1 MTYDEFMR
9 GYEEYKQNG
18 GAGGNSGASLQW
30 GANAGGQG
38 DGQPAPNSGHGMTY
52 DEFMRGYEEYKRQ
65 GGKHGMSYDEFM
77 EGYYQRYPERRPV
90 QTATASAPAAQGT
103 GMALGGGTVGVQQ
116 PGTPEPGSHRAMAQA
131 RYGALQSSASQAA
144 STSAAA
150 QTVSADED
158 EGGPRVSRE
167 EQARRNQELL
177 AGLNWMNKPTT
188 LPGAVAESGWTAQSA
203 QEAAEQAT
211 RIGRRL
217 AVQWD
222 PTAKIGGR
230 GAWTSAEGRDAV
242 AQMQRES
249 PTRIADMTGDYFLQ
263 AVKDSGRS
271 FLQGAG
277 ALMSGTALSMAQAQ
291 NPNVALG
298 MESAYPAAYT
308 PEQQEQLIQG
318 AKIAQGMIDD
328 LIRQGSAAAQQEG
341 EALSEKYQDV
351 PTAEGNLARWVGGG
365 AGSMAGQIA
374 AGAFL
379 GPAASSAL
387 IFGQG
392 VGDYYANALED
403 GATSEQAL
411 AAGMLGGGANLGI
424 EKVFGG
430 VPLAGEGMVPVGEIL
445 QRYMRSRT
453 GRMIINR
460 IAEATGEG
468 LEEVAENYIQPL
480 VQKLTYD
487 KEIEWPELT
496 EQLDAFAGG
505 FAASLVT
512 GGLLEDAPQQ
522 SGYSTAGAQL
532 RAAGGETALLAQA
545 QQAAQLAPKTEAG
558 RMARKVLADA
568 AKAKGQDLSSADLGA
583 LAEKVSDAD
592 LGALEELLKSAREA
606 GTLPGVDQA
615 AQTAP
620 EAGAEAAQ
628 AAQIAPG
635 EMSPA
640 DGQSLAEDV
649 PGAAEGMMGTAPAA
663 QTQQAADSAPQIL
676 MPGIDIDMSG
686 ALLGDP
692 ARQTAVQFG
701 RVSESELDAI
711 DRMAQAKGLRVRY
724 VYQPKSAV
732 DGWIS
737 GNIIHVN
744 LGGESSAF
752 GAAVHETGHA
762 IKAADATRFARFEQ
776 AVMRLAGR
784 DAELGRYAQA
794 VRDAY
799 TAETSPARA
808 SLLGADGQIDE
819 AALNEEVALKLAEQL
834 VGDPE
839 KMTEAV
845 TRERGLG
852 EVLLDFI
859 RGIKNSIAIKLKG
872 SQKAMLDEAE
882 RTLVNL
888 LRGDVGSVDGQRLS
902 VQTDEDGHKYVKID
916 VDQNIFEGKT
926 LQEKIEIAREYMKEH
941 FRGHVLDVG
950 DSNAYVNGRSVEE
963 YAYPA
968 NRRLSYGIREAKARA
983 STELDHLLS
992 VSTYLRHDSDDGR
1005 HKNATGGWD
1014 TYRTEFELGDERF
1027 TGEVKIMNTGRGR
1040 LFYDITHITQIE
1052 KSPVSANSQR
1062 LALGDTTSDLSAKP
1076 PVMAIYPREAR
1087 APHQAIP
1094 QGSMDASFNPN
1105 VAQDGETVN
1114 AEKADAEGKDSLSVP
1129 YRTQQGKTLQ
1139 EYLQEQYPGMIWPIV
1154 DAKTQAAGASA
1165 DLQAAMDGLIR
1176 AGQEQAEKTN
1186 ATMREY
1192 LNMATGGKLNVAGV
1206 GAAQAQQEA
1215 AQSQQ
1220 GGAAEAA
1227 QEQQSAE
1234 KAQSEAEQAQQAES
1248 QAEAANGPA
1257 LKESAKSLEIQ
1268 KRATTAF
1275 VDRVGDALSVPRWA
1289 KREFL
1294 RPIAQQ
1300 LAQTL
1305 KTEGRIDQALAD
1317 EMFEQAYKQGIM
1329 LDDEMVQ
1336 QYGDLRKEIRGT
1348 ALRLDRETAQGRDA
1362 GDLHKRYFGTLNIT
1376 KDGLPIDSYYQDLC
1390 ERYPELFDP
1399 EITHPADQAERIYE
1413 VCRDIKA
1420 QEMDLD
1426 AYYGEDAE
1434 KFKRFARDG
1443 FDQALEE
1450 MTDGVYK
1457 VRRLEMDNAEAM
1469 QIAREEI
1476 EPISYAEV
1484 ERIQHEVKKLQREE
1498 ARIMNRAALTK
1509 GDNKI
1514 VDQLL
1519 NGGTSEEFLRSKG
1532 QENLDDI
1539 LKVYRAKKAVQ
1550 DAKRPVQEYN
1560 AKVREQRAARAQL
1573 ALEGTE
1579 NWTDKKQG
1587 LRYSMETM
1595 QRNIR
1600 DISHKDEAGRRMVEE
1615 YFAPVQVHE
1624 AASTRMKNEVRAK
1637 IKALGL
1643 NQWESAYTQIY
1654 GELEALEDVPW
1665 KADERAQL
1673 TQAMEELMEEHGN
1686 EISRPKAQAAVQAF
1700 RQEYDK
1706 LFDMANQALVQ
1717 NGYAPIEYRKGYFPH
1732 FDDNQTDS
1740 LIKNLAELVGRGSN
1754 PDELPTAIAGLT
1766 AGFKPGKRWN
1776 PHEMERTGFKT
1787 SYDAL
1792 KGFDLYLEVTA
1803 DVIHHTEDIRNLR
1816 ALEEAI
1822 RYKYG
1827 DEGVKEEIRKIRAD
1841 ETLTD
1846 AQRDEKVAAVQAV
1859 GKSHLSNFVQELSE
1873 YTNLL
1878 AGKKSRFD
1886 RWMEYAVGRGA
1897 YRVMSQIENRVAAN
1911 MVALNLGSWL
1921 TNFLP
1926 VAQVAAEVGQGNM
1939 LRAARDV
1946 AKNWWHDDGF
1956 TNRSDFLTNRGG
1968 STMLSRSKLQKASD
1982 FLSKPMQMIDDFA
1995 SSMVTRAYYYKNLQ
2009 DGMGEVEAIQTADR
2023 QAAGLMADRSKGALP
2038 TLFGSKNPVTRLFTM
2053 YQVEVNNTLRHI
2065 FKDIPDLSKKASEM
2079 WGMILVGFLYSYI
2092 FNDLYEQLTGRRCA
2106 LDPLDIINEAVGALG
2121 GVEMPNLIEEGGK
2134 VLRGEASMEDFK
2146 TEPKGVAAGVTN
2158 MAGNLAQE
2166 LPFVGGVLGGGR
2178 LPISAAFPDVGNIV
2192 NNIGGLVDG
2201 DKSGLQALYGVG
2213 KELAKPA
2220 LYVAMPIGGGQL
2232 KKTVEGVS
2240 TMARGGYYK
2249 QGKDGEQLQ
2258 TAVDQNMANWLK
2270 AMTFGRS
2277 AITEVGEYYDSGRRG
2292 LTADQT
2298 AIIKELG
2305 MSPTEGQQWMQTF
2318 GGRGDNADRSNYY
2331 EVRFGEEA
2339 ADLDARLAGMAEA
2352 GASGILPSK
2361 PSRKLTVDGE
2371 EVELSAAAYREYQE
2385 TRAAGSYELL
2395 GYLPEIES
2403 AGADAALQADYAK
2416 KVQEYM
2422 AEVAKSQATGAEVKP
2437 WVADAREYA
2446 GAEGAEVNVRLANAI
2461 IARAV
2466 ISAAKADKQ
2475 PNGKSVPGSRKRN
2488 ALEALE
2494 RIGFGAAEAEE
2505 LWEVFG

>member
-1 MTYDEFMR
+1 M
-9 GYEEYKQNG
+9 
-18 GAGGNSGASLQW
+18 
-30 GANAGGQG
+30 
-38 DGQPAPNSGHGMTY
+38 
-52 DEFMRGYEEYKRQ
+52 
-65 GGKHGMSYDEFM
+65 
-77 EGYYQRYPERRPV
+77 
-90 QTATASAPAAQGT
+90 
-103 GMALGGGTVGVQQ
+103 
-116 PGTPEPGSHRAMAQA
+116 
-131 RYGALQSSASQAA
+131 
-144 STSAAA
+144 
-150 QTVSADED
+150 
-158 EGGPRVSRE
+158 
-167 EQARRNQELL
+167 
-177 AGLNWMNKPTT
+177 
-188 LPGAVAESGWTAQSA
+188 
-203 QEAAEQAT
+203 
-211 RIGRRL
+211 
-217 AVQWD
+217 
-222 PTAKIGGR
+222 
-230 GAWTSAEGRDAV
+230 
-242 AQMQRES
+242 
-249 PTRIADMTGDYFLQ
+249 
-263 AVKDSGRS
+263 
-271 FLQGAG
+271 
-277 ALMSGTALSMAQAQ
+277 
-291 NPNVALG
+291 
-298 MESAYPAAYT
+298 
-308 PEQQEQLIQG
+308 
-318 AKIAQGMIDD
+318 
-328 LIRQGSAAAQQEG
+328 
-341 EALSEKYQDV
+341 
-351 PTAEGNLARWVGGG
+351 
-365 AGSMAGQIA
+365 
-374 AGAFL
+374 
-379 GPAASSAL
+379 
-387 IFGQG
+387 
-392 VGDYYANALED
+392 
-403 GATSEQAL
+403 
-411 AAGMLGGGANLGI
+411 
-424 EKVFGG
+424 
-430 VPLAGEGMVPVGEIL
+430 
-445 QRYMRSRT
+445 
-453 GRMIINR
+453 
-460 IAEATGEG
+460 
-468 LEEVAENYIQPL
+468 
-480 VQKLTYD
+480 
-487 KEIEWPELT
+487 
-496 EQLDAFAGG
+496 
-505 FAASLVT
+505 
-512 GGLLEDAPQQ
+512 
-522 SGYSTAGAQL
+522 
-532 RAAGGETALLAQA
+532 
-545 QQAAQLAPKTEAG
+545 
-558 RMARKVLADA
+558 
-568 AKAKGQDLSSADLGA
+568 
-583 LAEKVSDAD
+583 
-592 LGALEELLKSAREA
+592 
-606 GTLPGVDQA
+606 
-615 AQTAP
+615 
-620 EAGAEAAQ
+620 
-628 AAQIAPG
+628 
-635 EMSPA
+635 
-640 DGQSLAEDV
+640 
-649 PGAAEGMMGTAPAA
+649 
-663 QTQQAADSAPQIL
+663 
-676 MPGIDIDMSG
+676 
-686 ALLGDP
+686 
-692 ARQTAVQFG
+692 
-701 RVSESELDAI
+701 
-711 DRMAQAKGLRVRY
+711 
-724 VYQPKSAV
+724 

-859 RGIKNSIAIKLKG
+859 RGIKNSIAIKLTG

-882 RTLVNL
+882 RTLVNM
-888 LRGDVGSVDGQRLS
+888 LRGEAGKVEGERLS
-902 VQTDEDGHKYVKID
+902 IQTDEDGRAFVRVD
-916 VDQNIFEGKT
+916 TDQNLFEGKT
-926 LQEKIEIAREYMKEH
+926 LEECVKIARKYIKEH
-941 FRGHVLDVG
+941 FKGAVLPVG
-950 DSNAYVNGRSVEE
+950 NDRAFVNGASAGE

-968 NRRLSYGIREAKARA
+968 DHRMSTDIKRAKMQA
-983 STELDHLLS
+983 STELNNLLS
-992 VSTYLRHDSDDGR
+992 ISAYLRHEPDDGR
-1005 HKNATGGWD
+1005 HPAATGGWD
-1014 TYRTEFELGDERF
+1014 VYRTVFEIDGQWF
-1027 TGEVKIMNTGRGR
+1027 TGEVKIMNSKRGR
-1040 LFYDITHITQIE
+1040 LFYDVTQIE
-1052 KSPVSANSQR
+1052 KIARIGEHPTSR
-1062 LALGDTTSDLSAKP
+1062 MGGTTSDFQQGQPAVIDL
-1076 PVMAIYPREAR
+1076 RETQ
-1087 APHQAIP
+1087 APHRTDPARRQSTEATTP
-1094 QGSMDASFNPN
+1094 YGYT
-1105 VAQDGETVN
+1105 VAQDGGAVN

-1139 EYLQEQYPGMIWPIV
+1139 EYLREQYPGMIWPIV

-1192 LNMATGGKLNVAGV
+1192 LNMATGGKLNGAVV
-1206 GAAQAQQEA
+1206 DAAQAQQEA

-1220 GGAAEAA
+1220 GGAAAA

-1268 KRATTAF
+1268 KRATSAF

-1390 ERYPELFDP
+1390 ERYQELFDP

-1420 QEMDLD
+1420 QEMNLD

-1434 KFKRFARDG
+1434 EFKRFARDG

-1457 VRRLEMDNAEAM
+1457 VRRLEMDNAEAG

-1550 DAKRPVQEYN
+1550 DARKPVQEYN

-1579 NWTDKKQG
+1579 QWTDKKMG
-1587 LRYSMETM
+1587 LQYSMETM

-1624 AASTRMKNEVRAK
+1624 AASTRMKNEIRGRISK
-1637 IKALGL
+1637 LGL
-1643 NQWESAYTQIY
+1643 NQWESAYAQIY
-1654 GELEALEDVPW
+1654 GEMKAVEGVKW
-1665 KADERAQL
+1665 KTKEQEQL
-1673 TQAMEELMEEHGN
+1673 AQAMKELMEEHGN
-1686 EISRPKAQAAVQAF
+1686 EISRPKAQEAVQAF

-1732 FDDNQTDS
+1732 FEDNQTDS

-1846 AQRDEKVAAVQAV
+1846 AQRDEKVAAVQAM

-1911 MVALNLGSWL
+1911 MVALNPGSWL

-1995 SSMVTRAYYYKNLQ
+1995 SSMVTRAYYYKNLKE
-2009 DGMGEVEAIQTADR
+2009 GMGEVEAIQTADR

-2038 TLFGSKNPVTRLFTM
+2038 TIFGSKNPVTRLFTM

-2092 FNDLYEQLTGRRCA
+2092 FNDLFEQMTGRRCA
-2106 LDPLDIINEAVGALG
+2106 LDPLDIINEAVGDLG

-2134 VLRGEASMEDFK
+2134 VLRGEASLNDFK
-2146 TEPKGVAAGVTN
+2146 TEREGVAA
-2158 MAGNLAQE
+2158 ALGNTAESVAQE

-2178 LPISAAFPDVGNIV
+2178 LPISAAFPSWDNLKS
-2192 NNIGGLVDG
+2192 NIGGYLDG
-2201 DKSGLQALYGVG
+2201 DKAGLQALYGVG

-2249 QGKDGEQLQ
+2249 QGRDGEQLQ

-2305 MSPTEGQQWMQTF
+2305 MTPTEGQQWMETF
-2318 GGRGDNADRSNYY
+2318 GGRGDNDDRSNYY
-2331 EVRFGEEA
+2331 EVRFGEDA
-2339 ADLDARLAGMAEA
+2339 ADLDARLASMAEA

-2446 GAEGAEVNVRLANAI
+2446 GAEGTEVNVRLANAI
-2461 IARAV
+2461 IARTV

-2494 RIGFGAAEAEE
+2494 RIGFGATEAEE

>member
-1 MTYDEFMR
+1 MTFDEFMR
-9 GYEEYKQNG
+9 EYEEYKQQG
-18 GAGGNSGASLQW
+18 SAGGNSGAAAQW
-30 GANAGGQG
+30 GGRGNASGYGAGQSGGQM
-38 DGQPAPNSGHGMTY
+38 GQSSG
-52 DEFMRGYEEYKRQ
+52 Q
-65 GGKHGMSYDEFM
+65 GISFDDFM
-77 EGYYQRYPERRPV
+77 EEFYQQNPDRRPGAVQTGQTARPAQDSGRGISFADFMEEFYQQYPERRPV
-90 QTATASAPAAQGT
+90 TTAPAAASAPAAGM
-103 GMALGGGTVGVQQ
+103 GMALGGGTVSAQQAVQ
-116 PGTPEPGSHRAMAQA
+116 SAD
-131 RYGALQSSASQAA
+131 LQSSAR
-144 STSAAA
+144 
-150 QTVSADED
+150 QTAGAEED
-158 EGGPRVSRE
+158 EEGPRVSRE
-167 EQARRNQELL
+167 EQARRNQELI
-177 AGLNWMNKPTT
+177 AKVTGKGSFVPES
-188 LPGAVAESGWTAQSA
+188 AYAAESGWTAQSA

-230 GAWTSAEGRDAV
+230 GAWTSEEGQAELAR
-242 AQMQRES
+242 MQQEAMQQRGS
-249 PTRIADMTGDYFLQ
+249 LDRVADMTGDYFLQ

-271 FLQGAG
+271 FLQGVG
-277 ALMSGTALSMAQAQ
+277 GLMSGTARAMAQVQ
-291 NPNVALG
+291 NPGYAG
-298 MESAYPAAYT
+298 MLETAYPAAYT

-522 SGYSTAGAQL
+522 SRYATAGAQL
-532 RAAGGETALLAQA
+532 RAAGGETALLARA

-568 AKAKGQDLSSADLGA
+568 AKAKGQDLRSADLGA

-592 LGALEELLKSAREA
+592 LGALDEVLANAREA

-615 AQTAP
+615 AQTAQ
-620 EAGAEAAQ
+620 EAAQ
-628 AAQIAPG
+628 MAPG

-640 DGQSLAEDV
+640 DGQSLAEGA

-859 RGIKNSIAIKLKG
+859 RGIKNSIAIKLTG

-882 RTLVNL
+882 RTLVNM
-888 LRGDVGSVDGQRLS
+888 LRGEAGSVDGQRLS

-916 VDQNIFEGKT
+916 ADQTIFDGKT
-926 LQEKIEIAREYMKEH
+926 PAEKCTIAKRYMREH
-941 FRGHVLDVG
+941 FQGKILG
-950 DSNAYVNGRSVEE
+950 NADNKAFINRANIDE
-963 YAYPA
+963 YTHPA
-968 NRRLSYGIREAKARA
+968 RKNLPENVWDAKMRA
-983 STELDHLLS
+983 STELDHLIEISRFLS
-992 VSTYLRHDSDDGR
+992 HNEDDGR
-1005 HKNATGGWD
+1005 HEKAVGGWD
-1014 TYRTEFELGDERF
+1014 HYETDFEVGGQRF
-1027 TGEVKIMNTGRGR
+1027 TGIVHIMNTARGR
-1040 LFYDITHITQIE
+1040 LFHDVTEITEKAALSSDQPTPRMSDHNGRLFNRADRTTTQ
-1052 KSPVSANSQR
+1052 Q
-1062 LALGDTTSDLSAKP
+1062 
-1076 PVMAIYPREAR
+1076 REAPR
-1087 APHQAIP
+1087 SYQAALPGTPAEAPLVSTIQQA
-1094 QGSMDASFNPN
+1094 GSN
-1105 VAQDGETVN
+1105 VNTEKAGET
-1114 AEKADAEGKDSLSVP
+1114 GKNSLSVP

-1192 LNMATGGKLNVAGV
+1192 LNMATGGKLNGAGV
-1206 GAAQAQQEA
+1206 DAAQAQQEA

-1413 VCRDIKA
+1413 VCRDIRA

-1434 KFKRFARDG
+1434 EFKRFARDG

-1573 ALEGTE
+1573 ALDGTE

-1624 AASTRMKNEVRAK
+1624 AASTRMKNEIRGRISK
-1637 IKALGL
+1637 LGL
-1643 NQWESAYTQIY
+1643 NQWESAYAQIY
-1654 GELEALEDVPW
+1654 GEMKAVEGVKW
-1665 KADERAQL
+1665 KTKEQEQL
-1673 TQAMEELMEEHGN
+1673 AQAMKELMEEHGN

-1717 NGYAPIEYRKGYFPH
+1717 NGYAPIEYRKGYFSH

-1846 AQRDEKVAAVQAV
+1846 AQRDEKVAAVQAM

-1897 YRVMSQIENRVAAN
+1897 YRVMSQIENRLNAN
-1911 MVALNLGSWL
+1911 MVAVNPGSWL

-1995 SSMVTRAYYYKNLQ
+1995 SSMVTRAYYYKNLKE
-2009 DGMGEVEAIQTADR
+2009 GMGEVEAIQTADR

-2038 TLFGSKNPVTRLFTM
+2038 TIFGSKNPVTRLFTM

-2092 FNDLYEQLTGRRCA
+2092 FNDLFEQMTGRRCA
-2106 LDPLDIINEAVGALG
+2106 LDPLDIINEAVGDLG

-2134 VLRGEASMEDFK
+2134 VLRGEASLNDFK
-2146 TEPKGVAAGVTN
+2146 TEREGVAA
-2158 MAGNLAQE
+2158 ALGNTAESVAQE

-2178 LPISAAFPDVGNIV
+2178 LPISAAFPSWDNLKS
-2192 NNIGGLVDG
+2192 NIGGYLDG
-2201 DKSGLQALYGVG
+2201 DKAGLQALYGVG

-2249 QGKDGEQLQ
+2249 QGRDGEQLQ

-2270 AMTFGRS
+2270 AMMFGRS

-2305 MSPTEGQQWMQTF
+2305 MTPTEGQQWMETF
-2318 GGRGDNADRSNYY
+2318 GGRGDNAERSNYY
-2331 EVRFGEEA
+2331 EVRFGEDA
-2339 ADLDARLAGMAEA
+2339 ADLDARLASMAEA
-2352 GASGILPSK
+2352 GASGILPSR

-2371 EVELSAAAYREYQE
+2371 EVELGAAAYREYQE

-2403 AGADAALQADYAK
+2403 AGADAALQADYVK

>member
-9 GYEEYKQNG
+9 GYEEYKQQG
-18 GAGGNSGASLQW
+18 SAGGNSGAAAQW
-30 GANAGGQG
+30 GGQSGEQTTQGSGQG
-38 DGQPAPNSGHGMTY
+38 ISFAD
-52 DEFMRGYEEYKRQ
+52 
-65 GGKHGMSYDEFM
+65 FM
-77 EGYYQRYPERRPV
+77 EGFYQQYPERRPV
-90 QTATASAPAAQGT
+90 DATQAVTQSAAAPVAGS
-103 GMALGGGTVGVQQ
+103 GLALGGGTTGARQTAQQ
-116 PGTPEPGSHRAMAQA
+116 TQSPAPGSQRAMAQA

-144 STSAAA
+144 SSAAPA
-150 QTVSADED
+150 ASADED
-158 EGGPRVSRE
+158 EGGQRVSRE

-211 RIGRRL
+211 RIGQRL
-217 AVQWD
+217 AVQSAD
-222 PTAKIGGR
+222 LQSSASAAAQTAKIGGR

-271 FLQGAG
+271 FLQGVG
-277 ALMSGTALSMAQAQ
+277 ALMSGTARAMAQVQ
-291 NPNVALG
+291 NPGYAG
-298 MESAYPAAYT
+298 MLETAYPAAYT

-568 AKAKGQDLSSADLGA
+568 AKAKGQDLRSADLGA

-592 LGALEELLKSAREA
+592 LGALDEVLKSAREA

-615 AQTAP
+615 AQTAQ
-620 EAGAEAAQ
+620 EAAAEAAQ
-628 AAQIAPG
+628 AAQMAPG
-635 EMSPA
+635 EMSTA
-640 DGQSLAEDV
+640 DGQSLAEGA

-737 GNIIHVN
+737 GNIINVN

-859 RGIKNSIAIKLKG
+859 RGIKNSIAIKLTG

-888 LRGDVGSVDGQRLS
+888 LRGEASSVEGERLS
-902 VQTDEDGHKYVKID
+902 IQTDEDGHKYVKID
-916 VDQNIFEGKT
+916 ADQTIFDGKT
-926 LQEKIEIAREYMKEH
+926 PAEKCTIAKRYMREH
-941 FRGHVLDVG
+941 FQGKILG
-950 DSNAYVNGRSVEE
+950 NADNKAFINRANIDE
-963 YAYPA
+963 YTHPA
-968 NRRLSYGIREAKARA
+968 RKNLPENVWDAKMRA
-983 STELDHLLS
+983 STELDHLIEISRFLS
-992 VSTYLRHDSDDGR
+992 HNEDDGR
-1005 HKNATGGWD
+1005 HEKAVGGWD
-1014 TYRTEFELGDERF
+1014 HYETDFEVGGQRF
-1027 TGEVKIMNTGRGR
+1027 TGIVHIMNTARGR
-1040 LFYDITHITQIE
+1040 LFHDVTEITEKAALSSDQPTPRMSDHNGRLFNRADRTTTQ
-1052 KSPVSANSQR
+1052 Q
-1062 LALGDTTSDLSAKP
+1062 
-1076 PVMAIYPREAR
+1076 REAPR
-1087 APHQAIP
+1087 SYQAALPGTPAEAPLVSTIQ
-1094 QGSMDASFNPN
+1094 QTGSN
-1105 VAQDGETVN
+1105 VNTEKAGET
-1114 AEKADAEGKDSLSVP
+1114 GKNSLSVP

-1139 EYLQEQYPGMIWPIV
+1139 EYLREQYPGMIWPIV

-1192 LNMATGGKLNVAGV
+1192 LNMATGGKLNGAGV

-1215 AQSQQ
+1215 AQSRQ

-1268 KRATTAF
+1268 KRATTVF

-1420 QEMDLD
+1420 QEMNLD

-1434 KFKRFARDG
+1434 EFKRFARDG

-1550 DAKRPVQEYN
+1550 DARKPVQEYN

-1579 NWTDKKQG
+1579 NWKDKNAGWK
-1587 LRYSMETM
+1587 YSIDTQE
-1595 QRNIR
+1595 RNIR
-1600 DISHKDEAGRRMVEE
+1600 AISGGDEAGKRMIEQ
-1615 YFAPVQVHE
+1615 YFAPVHRHE
-1624 AASTRMKNEVRAK
+1624 ADSIRMKNEYRARIAK
-1637 IKALGL
+1637 FKL
-1643 NQWESAYTQIY
+1643 NRWESAYAQIW
-1654 GELEALEDVPW
+1654 GEQQGVTEARSEGSFRTEAEEERL
-1665 KADERAQL
+1665 AD
-1673 TQAMEELMEEHGN
+1673 AMQQLMEEHGR
-1686 EISRPKAQAAVQAF
+1686 EIDTSKAQQAAREIRKANDELF
-1700 RQEYDK
+1700 RMVNEAY
-1706 LFDMANQALVQ
+1706 VE
-1717 NGYAPIEYRKGYFPH
+1717 NGYDPMPYRRGYFTH
-1732 FDDNQTDS
+1732 FQEGEVDS
-1740 LIKNLAELVGRGSN
+1740 IIKSMAALIGKNVE
-1754 PDELPTAIAGLT
+1754 DEDLPTDIAGLT
-1766 AGFKPGKRWN
+1766 EGFKPGRRWN
-1776 PHEMERTGFKT
+1776 ANALERTGFDT
-1787 SYDAL
+1787 EYNAL
-1792 KGFDLYLEVTA
+1792 KGFDLYLETAA
-1803 DVIHHTEDIRNLR
+1803 DVIHHTSDIRNLR

-1827 DEGVKEEIRKIRAD
+1827 SEGIKEQIRKIRAD
-1841 ETLTD
+1841 EELT
-1846 AQRDEKVAAVQAV
+1846 ALQRDEALAKT
-1859 GKSHLSNFVQELSE
+1859 GDLGRSHLSRFVQNLNE

-1878 AGKKSRFD
+1878 AGKKSKLD
-1886 RWMEYAVGRGA
+1886 RGVESQAGRGFYKA
-1897 YRVMSQIENRVAAN
+1897 MQKINSRVAAN
-1911 MVALNLGSWL
+1911 MVGVNFGSWL
-1921 TNFLP
+1921 TNALP
-1926 VAQVAAEVGQGNM
+1926 AAQVAAEAGVGNT

-1946 AKNWWHDDGF
+1946 VMNVWHDDGF
-1956 TNRSDFLTNRGG
+1956 VGRSDFLSSRRG
-1968 STMLSRSKLQKASD
+1968 SQMLSRTKLQKISD
-1982 FLSKPMQMIDDFA
+1982 AAGLPMEMIDGFA
-1995 SSMVTRAYYYKNLQ
+1995 SQIVTRAFYHMNRRS
-2009 DGMGEVEAIQTADR
+2009 GMGEIEATQAADR

-2038 TLFGSKNPVTRLFTM
+2038 NVFGSKNPAIKIFTM
-2053 YQVEVNNTLRHI
+2053 FQVEPLNELRHLVKDVPELAGERGKRAWVLI
-2065 FKDIPDLSKKASEM
+2065 FAHFIAA
-2079 WGMILVGFLYSYI
+2079 YI
-2092 FNDLYEQLTGRRCA
+2092 FNDLYELLTGRRCA
-2106 LDPLDIINEAVGALG
+2106 LDPLDMFNQALDGYGAPMKL
-2121 GVEMPNLIEEGGK
+2121 PNTFEEGYK
-2134 VLRGEASMEDFK
+2134 LIRGEASGDDFK
-2146 TEPKGVAAGVTN
+2146 SEPKDIVQTTANIAKDAA
-2158 MAGNLAQE
+2158 QQI
-2166 LPFVGGVLGGGR
+2166 PFVGGILGGGR
-2178 LPISAAFPDVGNIV
+2178 LPVGAAVPNVFSV
-2192 NNIGGLVDG
+2192 IGDTLDYVKG
-2201 DKSGLQALYGVG
+2201 DKSGEQVLDSAWNEA
-2213 KELAKPA
+2213 KKPLAYLAFPF
-2220 LYVAMPIGGGQL
+2220 GGGQL
-2232 KKTVEGVS
+2232 KKSLEGLD
-2240 TMARGGYYK
+2240 TMVKGGYYK
-2249 QGKDGEQLQ
+2249 QGKDGAELQ

-2270 AMTFGRS
+2270 AMMFGRS

-2305 MSPTEGQQWMQTF
+2305 MSPTEGQQWMETF
-2318 GGRGDNADRSNYY
+2318 GGRGDNDDRSNYY

-2339 ADLDARLAGMAEA
+2339 ADLDARLAGMTEA
-2352 GASGILPSK
+2352 GASGILPSE

-2371 EVELSAAAYREYQE
+2371 EVELGAAAYREYQE

-2422 AEVAKSQATGAEVKP
+2422 AEVTKSQATGAEVKP
-2437 WVADAREYA
+2437 WVAEAREYA

-2488 ALEALE
+2488 ALEALA

>member
-1 MTYDEFMR
+1 MTFDEFMR
-9 GYEEYKQNG
+9 EYEEYKQQG
-18 GAGGNSGASLQW
+18 SAGGNSGAAAQW
-30 GANAGGQG
+30 GGRGNASGYGAGQSGGQM
-38 DGQPAPNSGHGMTY
+38 GQSNG
-52 DEFMRGYEEYKRQ
+52 Q
-65 GGKHGMSYDEFM
+65 GISFDDFM
-77 EGYYQRYPERRPV
+77 EEFYQQNPDRRPGAVQTGQTARPAQDSGRGISFADFMEEFYQQYPERRPV
-90 QTATASAPAAQGT
+90 TTAPAAGM
-103 GMALGGGTVGVQQ
+103 GMALGGGTVSAQQAVQ
-116 PGTPEPGSHRAMAQA
+116 SAD
-131 RYGALQSSASQAA
+131 LQSSAS
-144 STSAAA
+144 AAA
-150 QTVSADED
+150 Q
-158 EGGPRVSRE
+158 
-167 EQARRNQELL
+167 
-177 AGLNWMNKPTT
+177 
-188 LPGAVAESGWTAQSA
+188 
-203 QEAAEQAT
+203 
-211 RIGRRL
+211 
-217 AVQWD
+217 
-222 PTAKIGGR
+222 TAKIGGR
-230 GAWTSAEGRDAV
+230 GAWTSEEGRDAV

-1740 LIKNLAELVGRGSN
+1740 LLQNMANLIGYRADLQ
-1754 PDELPTAIAGLT
+1754 ELPTPIAGKT

-1827 DEGVKEEIRKIRAD
+1827 DEGIKEEIRRIRAD
-1841 ETLTD
+1841 EKLSD
-1846 AQRDEKVAAVQAV
+1846 LARDKEIAQIDEM
-1859 GKSHLSNFVQELSE
+1859 GKSHLSIFVQELDE

-1878 AGKKSRFD
+1878 AGKKSRLD
-1886 RWMEYAVGRGA
+1886 RGMEYLIGRSA
-1897 YRVMSQIENRVAAN
+1897 YRVMSQIENRLNAN
-1911 MVALNLGSWL
+1911 MVAVNPGSWL

-2038 TLFGSKNPVTRLFTM
+2038 TIFGSKNPLIRLITM
-2053 YQVEVNNTLRHI
+2053 YQVEVNNTPRHI
-2065 FKDIPDLSKKASEM
+2065 FKDIPDQEKDNAVAV
-2079 WGMILVGFLYSYI
+2079 IIVGFLFSYL

-2106 LDPLDIINEAVGALG
+2106 LDPLDIINEAVGDLG

-2134 VLRGEASMEDFK
+2134 VLRGEASLDDFK
-2146 TEPKGVAAGVTN
+2146 TEREGVAAAMGNT
-2158 MAGNLAQE
+2158 AGSVAQE

-2178 LPISAAFPDVGNIV
+2178 LPISAAIPDVGNLAD
-2192 NNIGGLVDG
+2192 NIGGYLDG
-2201 DKSGLQALYGVG
+2201 DKSGRQALYGVG

-2249 QGKDGEQLQ
+2249 QGRDGEQLQ

-2270 AMTFGRS
+2270 AMMFGRS

-2305 MSPTEGQQWMQTF
+2305 MSPTEGQQWMETF
-2318 GGRGDNADRSNYY
+2318 GGRGDNDDRSNYY

-2339 ADLDARLAGMAEA
+2339 ADLDARLAGMTEA
-2352 GASGILPSK
+2352 GASGILPSR

-2371 EVELSAAAYREYQE
+2371 EVELGAAAYREYQE

-2422 AEVAKSQATGAEVKP
+2422 AEVTKSQATGAEVKP
-2437 WVADAREYA
+2437 WVAEAREYA

>member
-9 GYEEYKQNG
+9 GYEEYKQQG
-18 GAGGNSGASLQW
+18 SAGGNSGAAAQW
-30 GANAGGQG
+30 GGQSGEQTTQGSGQG
-38 DGQPAPNSGHGMTY
+38 ISFAD
-52 DEFMRGYEEYKRQ
+52 
-65 GGKHGMSYDEFM
+65 FM
-77 EGYYQRYPERRPV
+77 EGFYQQYPERRPV
-90 QTATASAPAAQGT
+90 DATQAVTQSAAAPVAGS
-103 GMALGGGTVGVQQ
+103 GLALGGGTTGARQTAQQ
-116 PGTPEPGSHRAMAQA
+116 TQSPAPGSQRAMAQA

-144 STSAAA
+144 SSAAPA
-150 QTVSADED
+150 ASADED

-217 AVQWD
+217 AVQSAD
-222 PTAKIGGR
+222 LQSSASAAAQTAKIGGR

-592 LGALEELLKSAREA
+592 LGALDEVLANAREA

-615 AQTAP
+615 AQTAQ
-620 EAGAEAAQ
+620 EAAAEAAQ
-628 AAQIAPG
+628 AAQMAPG
-635 EMSPA
+635 EMSTA
-640 DGQSLAEDV
+640 DGQSLAEGA

-752 GAAVHETGHA
+752 GAAVHETGYA

-859 RGIKNSIAIKLKG
+859 RGIKNSIAIKLTG

-882 RTLVNL
+882 RTLVNM
-888 LRGDVGSVDGQRLS
+888 LRGEAGKVEGERLS
-902 VQTDEDGHKYVKID
+902 IQTDEDGRAFVRVD
-916 VDQNIFEGKT
+916 TDQNLFEGKT
-926 LQEKIEIAREYMKEH
+926 LEECVKIARKYIKEH
-941 FRGHVLDVG
+941 FKGAVLPVG
-950 DSNAYVNGRSVEE
+950 NDRAFVNGASAGE

-968 NRRLSYGIREAKARA
+968 DHRMSTDIKRAKMQA
-983 STELDHLLS
+983 STELNNLLS
-992 VSTYLRHDSDDGR
+992 IFAYLRHEPDDGR
-1005 HKNATGGWD
+1005 HPAATGGWD
-1014 TYRTEFELGDERF
+1014 VYRTVFEIDGQWF
-1027 TGEVKIMNTGRGR
+1027 TGEVKIMNSKRGR
-1040 LFYDITHITQIE
+1040 LFYDVTQIE
-1052 KSPVSANSQR
+1052 KIARIGEHPTSR
-1062 LALGDTTSDLSAKP
+1062 MGGTTSDFQQGQPAVIDL
-1076 PVMAIYPREAR
+1076 RETQ
-1087 APHQAIP
+1087 APHRTDPARRQSTEATTP
-1094 QGSMDASFNPN
+1094 YGYT
-1105 VAQDGETVN
+1105 VAQDGGAVN

-1139 EYLQEQYPGMIWPIV
+1139 EYLREQYPGMIWPIV

-1192 LNMATGGKLNVAGV
+1192 LNMATGGKLNGAVV
-1206 GAAQAQQEA
+1206 DAAQAQQEA

-1220 GGAAEAA
+1220 GGAAAA

-1268 KRATTAF
+1268 KRATSAF

-1434 KFKRFARDG
+1434 EFKRFARDG

-1550 DAKRPVQEYN
+1550 DARKPVQEYN

-1579 NWTDKKQG
+1579 NWKDKNAGWK
-1587 LRYSMETM
+1587 YSIDTQE
-1595 QRNIR
+1595 RNIR
-1600 DISHKDEAGRRMVEE
+1600 AISGGDEAGKRMIEQ
-1615 YFAPVQVHE
+1615 YFVPVHRHE
-1624 AASTRMKNEVRAK
+1624 ADSIRMKNEYRARIAK
-1637 IKALGL
+1637 FKL
-1643 NQWESAYTQIY
+1643 NRWESAYAQIW
-1654 GELEALEDVPW
+1654 GEQQGVTEARSEGSFRTEAEEERL
-1665 KADERAQL
+1665 AD
-1673 TQAMEELMEEHGN
+1673 AMQQLMEEHGR
-1686 EISRPKAQAAVQAF
+1686 EIDTSKAQQAAREIRKANDELF
-1700 RQEYDK
+1700 RMVNEAY
-1706 LFDMANQALVQ
+1706 VE
-1717 NGYAPIEYRKGYFPH
+1717 NGYDPMPYRRGYFTH
-1732 FDDNQTDS
+1732 FQEGEVDS
-1740 LIKNLAELVGRGSN
+1740 IIKSMAALIGKNVE
-1754 PDELPTAIAGLT
+1754 DEDLPTDIAGLT
-1766 AGFKPGKRWN
+1766 EGFKPGRRWN
-1776 PHEMERTGFKT
+1776 ANALERTGFDT
-1787 SYDAL
+1787 EYNAL
-1792 KGFDLYLEVTA
+1792 KGFDLYLETAA
-1803 DVIHHTEDIRNLR
+1803 DVIHHTSDIRNLR

-1827 DEGVKEEIRKIRAD
+1827 SEGIKEQIRKIRAD
-1841 ETLTD
+1841 EELT
-1846 AQRDEKVAAVQAV
+1846 ALQRDEALAKT
-1859 GKSHLSNFVQELSE
+1859 GDLGRSHLSRFVQNLNE

-1878 AGKKSRFD
+1878 AGKKSKLD
-1886 RWMEYAVGRGA
+1886 RGVESQAGRGFYKA
-1897 YRVMSQIENRVAAN
+1897 MQKINSRVAAN
-1911 MVALNLGSWL
+1911 MVGVNFGSWL
-1921 TNFLP
+1921 TNALP
-1926 VAQVAAEVGQGNM
+1926 AAQVAAEAGVGNT

-1946 AKNWWHDDGF
+1946 VMNVWHDDGF
-1956 TNRSDFLTNRGG
+1956 VGRSDFLSSRRG
-1968 STMLSRSKLQKASD
+1968 SQMLSRTKLQKISD
-1982 FLSKPMQMIDDFA
+1982 AAGLPMEMIDGFA
-1995 SSMVTRAYYYKNLQ
+1995 SQIVTRAFYHMNRRS
-2009 DGMGEVEAIQTADR
+2009 GMGEIEATQAADR

-2038 TLFGSKNPVTRLFTM
+2038 NVFGSKNPAIKIFTM
-2053 YQVEVNNTLRHI
+2053 FQVEPLNELRHLVKDVPELAGERGKRAWVLI
-2065 FKDIPDLSKKASEM
+2065 FAHFIAA
-2079 WGMILVGFLYSYI
+2079 YI
-2092 FNDLYEQLTGRRCA
+2092 FNDLYELLTGRRCA
-2106 LDPLDIINEAVGALG
+2106 LDPLDMFNQALDGYGAPMKL
-2121 GVEMPNLIEEGGK
+2121 PNTFEEGYK
-2134 VLRGEASMEDFK
+2134 LIRGEASGDDFK
-2146 TEPKGVAAGVTN
+2146 SEPKDIVQTTANIAKDAA
-2158 MAGNLAQE
+2158 QQI
-2166 LPFVGGVLGGGR
+2166 PFVGGILGGGR
-2178 LPISAAFPDVGNIV
+2178 LPVGAAVPNVFSV
-2192 NNIGGLVDG
+2192 IGDTLDYVKG
-2201 DKSGLQALYGVG
+2201 DKSGEQVLDSAWNEA
-2213 KELAKPA
+2213 KKPLAYLAFPF
-2220 LYVAMPIGGGQL
+2220 GGGQL
-2232 KKTVEGVS
+2232 KKSLEGLD
-2240 TMARGGYYK
+2240 TMVKGGYYK
-2249 QGKDGEQLQ
+2249 QGKDGAELQ

-2305 MSPTEGQQWMQTF
+2305 MTPTEGQQWMETF
-2318 GGRGDNADRSNYY
+2318 GGRGDNDDRSNYY

-2339 ADLDARLAGMAEA
+2339 ADLDARLASMAEA

-2446 GAEGAEVNVRLANAI
+2446 GAEGTEVNVRLANAI
-2461 IARAV
+2461 IARTV

-2494 RIGFGAAEAEE
+2494 RIGFGAETAEE

>member
-9 GYEEYKQNG
+9 GYEEYKQQG
-18 GAGGNSGASLQW
+18 SAGGNSGAAAQW
-30 GANAGGQG
+30 GGQSGEQTTQGSGQG
-38 DGQPAPNSGHGMTY
+38 ISFED
-52 DEFMRGYEEYKRQ
+52 
-65 GGKHGMSYDEFM
+65 FM
-77 EGYYQRYPERRPV
+77 EGFYQQYPERRPV
-90 QTATASAPAAQGT
+90 DATQAVTQSAAAPVAGS
-103 GMALGGGTVGVQQ
+103 GLALGGGTTGARQTAQQ
-116 PGTPEPGSHRAMAQA
+116 TQSPAPGSQRAMAQA

-144 STSAAA
+144 SSAAPA
-150 QTVSADED
+150 ASADED

-217 AVQWD
+217 AVQSAD
-222 PTAKIGGR
+222 LQSSASAAAQTAKIGGR

-592 LGALEELLKSAREA
+592 LGALDEVLANAREA

-615 AQTAP
+615 AQTAQ
-620 EAGAEAAQ
+620 EAAAEAAQ
-628 AAQIAPG
+628 AAQMAPG
-635 EMSPA
+635 EMSTA
-640 DGQSLAEDV
+640 DGQSLAEGA

-859 RGIKNSIAIKLKG
+859 RGIKNSIAIKLTG

-882 RTLVNL
+882 RTLVNM
-888 LRGDVGSVDGQRLS
+888 LRGEAGKVEGERLS
-902 VQTDEDGHKYVKID
+902 IQTDEDGRAFVRVD
-916 VDQNIFEGKT
+916 TDQNLFEGKT
-926 LQEKIEIAREYMKEH
+926 LEECVKIARKYIKEH
-941 FRGHVLDVG
+941 FKGAVLPVG
-950 DSNAYVNGRSVEE
+950 NDRAFVNGASAGE

-968 NRRLSYGIREAKARA
+968 DHRMSTDIKRAKMQA
-983 STELDHLLS
+983 STELNNLLS
-992 VSTYLRHDSDDGR
+992 ISAYLRHEPDDGR
-1005 HKNATGGWD
+1005 HPAATGGWD
-1014 TYRTEFELGDERF
+1014 VYRTVFEIDGQWF
-1027 TGEVKIMNTGRGR
+1027 TGEVKIMNSKRGR
-1040 LFYDITHITQIE
+1040 LFYDVTQIE
-1052 KSPVSANSQR
+1052 KIARIGEHPTSR
-1062 LALGDTTSDLSAKP
+1062 MGGTTSDFQQGQPAVIDL
-1076 PVMAIYPREAR
+1076 RETQ
-1087 APHQAIP
+1087 APHRTDPARRQSTEATTP
-1094 QGSMDASFNPN
+1094 YGYT
-1105 VAQDGETVN
+1105 VAQDGGAVN

-1139 EYLQEQYPGMIWPIV
+1139 EYLREQYPGMIWPIV

-1192 LNMATGGKLNVAGV
+1192 LNMATGGKLNGAVV
-1206 GAAQAQQEA
+1206 DAAQAQQEA

-1220 GGAAEAA
+1220 GGAAAA

-1268 KRATTAF
+1268 KRATSAF

-1390 ERYPELFDP
+1390 ERYQELFDP

-1420 QEMDLD
+1420 QEMNLD

-1434 KFKRFARDG
+1434 EFKRFARDG

-1457 VRRLEMDNAEAM
+1457 VRRLEMDNAEAG

-1550 DAKRPVQEYN
+1550 DARKPVQEYN

-1579 NWTDKKQG
+1579 QWTDKKMG
-1587 LRYSMETM
+1587 LQYSMETM

-1624 AASTRMKNEVRAK
+1624 AASTRMKNEIRGRISK
-1637 IKALGL
+1637 LGL
-1643 NQWESAYTQIY
+1643 NQWESAYAQIY
-1654 GELEALEDVPW
+1654 GEMKAVEGVKW
-1665 KADERAQL
+1665 KTKEQEQL
-1673 TQAMEELMEEHGN
+1673 AQAMKELMEEHGN
-1686 EISRPKAQAAVQAF
+1686 EISRPKAQEAVQAF

-1732 FDDNQTDS
+1732 FEDNQTDS

-1846 AQRDEKVAAVQAV
+1846 AQRDEKVAAVQAM

-1911 MVALNLGSWL
+1911 MVALNPGSWL

-1995 SSMVTRAYYYKNLQ
+1995 SSMVTRAYYYKNLKE
-2009 DGMGEVEAIQTADR
+2009 GMGEVEAIQTADR

-2038 TLFGSKNPVTRLFTM
+2038 TIFGSKNPVTRLFTM

-2092 FNDLYEQLTGRRCA
+2092 VNDLFEQMTGRRCA
-2106 LDPLDIINEAVGALG
+2106 LDPLDIINEAVGDLG

-2134 VLRGEASMEDFK
+2134 VLRGEASLNDFK
-2146 TEPKGVAAGVTN
+2146 TERKGVAA
-2158 MAGNLAQE
+2158 ALGNTAESVAQE
-2166 LPFVGGVLGGGR
+2166 LPFVGGMLGGGR
-2178 LPISAAFPDVGNIV
+2178 LPISAAFPSWDNLKS
-2192 NNIGGLVDG
+2192 NIGGYLDG
-2201 DKSGLQALYGVG
+2201 DKAGLQALYGVG

-2249 QGKDGEQLQ
+2249 QGRDGEQLQ

-2305 MSPTEGQQWMQTF
+2305 MTPTEGQQWMETF
-2318 GGRGDNADRSNYY
+2318 GGRGDNDDRSNYY
-2331 EVRFGEEA
+2331 EVRFGEDA
-2339 ADLDARLAGMAEA
+2339 ADLDARLASMAEA

-2446 GAEGAEVNVRLANAI
+2446 GAEGTEVNVRLANAI
-2461 IARAV
+2461 IARTV

-2494 RIGFGAAEAEE
+2494 RIGFGATEAEE